1 MANGKQRKTRIFISE
16 QDEVLI
22 SGEANLKKYIT
33 KYYKSLFGAPEPSFV
48 TMDGTRTEDIPQVT
62 TLENEILTQS
72 FLEAEVKDAIFQM
85 NHNLAL
91 GLDGFPIEFY
101 HVF

>member
-1 MANGKQRKTRIFISE
+1 
-16 QDEVLI
+16 
-22 SGEANLKKYIT
+22 
-33 KYYKSLFGAPEPSFV
+33 
-48 TMDGTRTEDIPQVT
+48 MDGTCTEDIPQVT

-91 GLDGFPIEFY
+91 GPDRFPIEFY